1 MENGFEKLVAQAK
14 DKNKEAAMEIIIRLK
29 PLICANVKRGGMGL
43 DKEDLYQ
50 ELCLVV
56 LECIN
61 TYDPGKGAPFLA
73 YVKRAVQY
81 RVWNL
86 NKARRWEI
94 SLDAQ
99 DEQGNA
105 LGDYLSDPGGDAD
118 AALLKRCEMESLKK
132 ALEELSAKQNQ
143 VILSHYFKREKLKQI
158 AARQKKHPK
167 GVMSLKK
174 RALSV
179 LREKLL

>member
-14 DKNKEAAMEIIIRLK
+14 EKNKEAAMEVISRLK
-29 PLICANVKRGGMGL
+29 PLICANVKRGGFSL

-61 TYDPGKGAPFLA
+61 TYDPGKAVPFLA

-86 NKARRWEI
+86 NKAQKCEI
-94 SLDAQ
+94 SLDVE

-105 LGDYLSDPGGDAD
+105 LMDNLSDPNGHAD
-118 AALLKRCEMESLKK
+118 ATVFRRCDIERLKQ
-132 ALEELSAKQNQ
+132 ALEELSVKQRQ
-143 VILSHYFKREKLKQI
+143 VISSHYFNREKLKQI

-174 RALSV
+174 RALSA
-179 LREKLL
+179 LRDKLL